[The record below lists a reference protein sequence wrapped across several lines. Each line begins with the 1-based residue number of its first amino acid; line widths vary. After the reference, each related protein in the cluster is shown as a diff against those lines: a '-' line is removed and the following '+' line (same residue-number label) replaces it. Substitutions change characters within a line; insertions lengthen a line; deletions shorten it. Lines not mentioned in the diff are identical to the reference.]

1 MRITANNIQ
10 ISISCVFFIVVRS
23 FRDLLS
29 NYIVITLMAEKT
41 NRQTNEQQ
49 QKIITIKF
57 ICFIYCEFFRYI
69 LLAPRSAHS
78 QTVSCCFVSARA
90 LTIYVV
96 FRFSNSSIWRFL
108 LSIGDKSR
116 PRNMSVDLNE
126 FVKWQ
131 SRGPWGNRKA
141 EKHCHTVDNSF
152 KYIFCCGPCKPP
164 CKYLPR
170 DDRIIVDGGGGVDH
184 HIYLH

>member
-1 MRITANNIQ
+1 M
-10 ISISCVFFIVVRS
+10 CFFIVVRS

-78 QTVSCCFVSARA
+78 QTVSCCFAHNLCCLPIFQFIDLA
-90 LTIYVV
+90 
-96 FRFSNSSIWRFL
+96 
-108 LSIGDKSR
+108 IGDKSR
-116 PRNMSVDLNE
+116 SRNMSVDLNE
-126 FVKWQ
+126 FVKWR